1 VPSNTCPGRRLP
13 QPLQGL
19 RHTPPSVRDARSV
32 EVQLTAEGRRVFAEA
47 DATRREALAP
57 VFTDLLDEQDLE
69 ALGTVWRKL
78 KAEKERLAE
87 EPGTRSS

>member
-1 VPSNTCPGRRLP
+1 M
-13 QPLQGL
+13 
-19 RHTPPSVRDARSV
+19 RSV
-32 EVQLTAEGRRVFAEA
+32 EVSLAAEGRRVFGEA
-47 DATRREALAP
+47 DATRRWALAP

-87 EPGTRSS
+87 EPGRPS